1 MIDFIFI
8 FRLLVFPGFT
18 FILFLTLFC
27 DWVERKLEARIQN
40 RVGPMV
46 AGPGGILQPLA
57 DLIKLLTK
65 EDIEPRD
72 TKKLVFRYTPLV
84 AFAIM
89 IFAMCFLPIDGASV
103 LSTGSTLLGSGFNGD
118 LIIIL
123 AFATIANFLLF
134 LAGWASANP
143 YGTIG
148 SARVLTQFLGY
159 DIPLFLLALSP
170 AFIAGTLQIS
180 VIAGSQTFP
189 WIFAL
194 LVPWAFVLFI
204 ITMQAELEKD
214 PFDVPHSESEVV
226 GGLETEYTGAKLAF
240 LHLTRDVQVV
250 FGAALVV
257 ELFLGGPNGPVFF
270 GLDWLFYT
278 LWFVLKLLVVVVIS
292 EYITTVVARL
302 RIDQVLTGNWKIILP
317 AALISLMATVLL
329 VTYVYHPFGI
339 GVLPGALA

>member
-1 MIDFIFI
+1 MDFVLDPMLI
-8 FRLLVFPGFT
+8 FRILVFPGFT

-57 DLIKLLTK
+57 DFIKLLTK

-72 TKKLVFRYTPLV
+72 TKKIVFRYSPLL

-89 IFAMCFLPIDGASV
+89 VFAMCFLPIDGASV
-103 LSTGSTLLGSGFNGD
+103 LSTGGFDGD

-123 AFATIANFLLF
+123 TFATIANFLLF
-134 LAGWASANP
+134 MAGWASANP

-159 DIPLFLLALSP
+159 DIPLYILALAP
-170 AFIAGTLQIS
+170 AFIAGSLNVAT
-180 VIAGSQTFP
+180 IAGSQVIPFV
-189 WIFAL
+189 L
-194 LVPWAFVLFI
+194 LAPWAFVLFI
-204 ITMQAELEKD
+204 ITIQAELERD
-214 PFDVPHSESEVV
+214 PFDVPHSESELV

-250 FGAALVV
+250 FGSALVV
-257 ELFLGGPNGPVFF
+257 ILFLGGSNGPVFF
-270 GLDWLFYT
+270 GLDWFFYT
-278 LWFVLKLLVVVVIS
+278 LWFVLKLLLVVIIS

-302 RIDQVLTGNWKIILP
+302 RIDQVLTGNWKILLP
-317 AALISLMATVLL
+317 AALLSLMLTVAL
-329 VTYVYHPFGI
+329 VTWVYHPLGI
-339 GVLPGALA
+339 GV